1 MLNRRDLIKLGLYG
15 GTAGMLHLTRL
26 DSGVLAWA
34 LDEFKGTRISKV
46 KLSQHLRRLLVLC
59 RCREQ

>member
-26 DSGVLAWA
+26 VGA
-34 LDEFKGTRISKV
+34 LLFGFGRKDECNGKST
-46 KLSQHLRRLLVLC
+46 
-59 RCREQ
+59 